1 MHLLLEKRSREVKM
15 ERRKA
20 IVQAES
26 MRSELQKYQVMLSE
40 LIDSCNTALLAE
52 NMGIASSLL
61 SDWRT
66 KGERDDSKL
75 HRPGEEEPSFLL
87 CWIRYCLT
95 QPTSPD

>member
-61 SDWRT
+61 SD
-66 KGERDDSKL
+66 
-75 HRPGEEEPSFLL
+75 
-87 CWIRYCLT
+87 
-95 QPTSPD
+95 

>member
-26 MRSELQKYQVMLSE
+26 IRSELQKYQVMLSE

-61 SDWRT
+61 SD
-66 KGERDDSKL
+66 
-75 HRPGEEEPSFLL
+75 
-87 CWIRYCLT
+87 
-95 QPTSPD
+95 

>member
-1 MHLLLEKRSREVKM
+1 MAHLLLEKRSREVKM

-61 SDWRT
+61 SD
-66 KGERDDSKL
+66 
-75 HRPGEEEPSFLL
+75 
-87 CWIRYCLT
+87 
-95 QPTSPD
+95 

>member
-1 MHLLLEKRSREVKM
+1 MAHLLLEKRSREVKM

-26 MRSELQKYQVMLSE
+26 IRSELQKYQVMLSE

-61 SDWRT
+61 SD
-66 KGERDDSKL
+66 
-75 HRPGEEEPSFLL
+75 
-87 CWIRYCLT
+87 
-95 QPTSPD
+95 

>member
-1 MHLLLEKRSREVKM
+1 MMHLLLEKRSREVKM

-26 MRSELQKYQVMLSE
+26 IRSELQKYQVMLSE

-61 SDWRT
+61 SD
-66 KGERDDSKL
+66 
-75 HRPGEEEPSFLL
+75 
-87 CWIRYCLT
+87 
-95 QPTSPD
+95 

>member
-1 MHLLLEKRSREVKM
+1 MSCWDYEMNPWRIEAKKAAYMAHLLLEKRSREVKM

-40 LIDSCNTALLAE
+40 LIDICNTALLAE

-61 SDWRT
+61 SN
-66 KGERDDSKL
+66 
-75 HRPGEEEPSFLL
+75 
-87 CWIRYCLT
+87 
-95 QPTSPD
+95 

>member
-26 MRSELQKYQVMLSE
+26 IRSELQKYQVMLSE

-61 SDWRT
+61 SN
-66 KGERDDSKL
+66 
-75 HRPGEEEPSFLL
+75 
-87 CWIRYCLT
+87 
-95 QPTSPD
+95 

>member
-1 MHLLLEKRSREVKM
+1 MVHLLLKKRSREVKI

-61 SDWRT
+61 SD
-66 KGERDDSKL
+66 
-75 HRPGEEEPSFLL
+75 
-87 CWIRYCLT
+87 
-95 QPTSPD
+95 

>member
-1 MHLLLEKRSREVKM
+1 MAHLLLEKRSREVKM

-40 LIDSCNTALLAE
+40 LIGSCNTALLAE

-61 SDWRT
+61 SD
-66 KGERDDSKL
+66 
-75 HRPGEEEPSFLL
+75 
-87 CWIRYCLT
+87 
-95 QPTSPD
+95 